1 MKTKVNSTN
10 ATKIENGF
18 KNPFGMVISNKPEIR
33 EAVAAHAK
41 SIIAKLHEE
50 RNKRG
55 KATPFWGKSQI

>member
-18 KNPFGMVISNKPEIR
+18 KNPSGMVISNKPEIR

-55 KATPFWGKSQI
+55 